1 MVYTDPKHFESI
13 YFDVWNSFKDHGGS
27 KQYLVGLQYMAKRAI
42 FDHVMDPL

>member
-13 YFDVWNSFKDHGGS
+13 YFDVWNQFKDHGGS
-27 KQYLVGLQYMAKRAI
+27 KQSMMGLSYMANRAI